1 MAYTCVPWYA
11 FECPRTGYRYGR
23 LVLTI
28 VYFMVYR
35 GYMRIFVISSDHR
48 DAWTLRAVDPNSGTV
63 ALLKILEAAEKK
75 AGNHEEQLSF
85 AIGMQ
90 ENMDIK
96 LITNGLRFLGKN
108 HQIS

>member
-1 MAYTCVPWYA
+1 MARHTKIDCVN
-11 FECPRTGYRYGR
+11 
-23 LVLTI
+23 LVS
-28 VYFMVYR
+28 R
-35 GYMRIFVISSDHR
+35 FVISSDHQ

-63 ALLKILEAAEKK
+63 ALLKVAERFWKLQKKK